1 MKKSLSDEI
10 VENYFDFLH
19 ETLSS
24 NFLIDKKI
32 SIELDTGEKIENQMW
47 AANAKVSN
55 KEINILTTNFNVDSN
70 EWISAFK
77 FENDNVY
84 IVKLSEKEKNIFSIY
99 ENKWVPL
106 SSLAKAKFL
115 AGIEF
120 LKINIFSFEK
130 EKNYMNLYKHIVG
143 FANYAEGNQS
153 SNK

>member
-10 VENYFDFLH
+10 IENYFDFLH
-19 ETLSS
+19 ETLSN

-32 SIELDTGEKIENQMW
+32 FIELDTGEKIENKMW

-99 ENKWVPL
+99 ENKRVPL
-106 SSLAKAKFL
+106 SS
-115 AGIEF
+115 
-120 LKINIFSFEK
+120 
-130 EKNYMNLYKHIVG
+130 
-143 FANYAEGNQS
+143 
-153 SNK
+153 